1 MKMTKLHSFLQIKKQ
16 AKRLFK
22 RSLQVLTDN
31 IFVFFCFF
39 CFFFVIQRL
48 THVSFLKITN
58 EIKSVGFYAAKF
70 PFLLIHYF
78 ETCRLRVFVEVFKF
92 SVLNSLF

>member
-31 IFVFFCFF
+31 IFVFFVL
-39 CFFFVIQRL
+39 FFFVIQRL

-70 PFLLIHYF
+70 PFLSIHYF

>member
-31 IFVFFCFF
+31 IFLFFV
-39 CFFFVIQRL
+39 FFVIQRL
-48 THVSFLKITN
+48 PHVSFLKITN

-92 SVLNSLF
+92 SVLISLF

>member
-1 MKMTKLHSFLQIKKQ
+1 MKMTKLHSLLQIKKQ

-31 IFVFFCFF
+31 IFLFFV
-39 CFFFVIQRL
+39 FFVIQRL
-48 THVSFLKITN
+48 PHVSFLKITN

>member
-31 IFVFFCFF
+31 IFLFFV
-39 CFFFVIQRL
+39 FFVIQRL
-48 THVSFLKITN
+48 PHVSFLKITN

>member
-31 IFVFFCFF
+31 IFVFVFL
-39 CFFFVIQRL
+39 FFFVIQRL

-58 EIKSVGFYAAKF
+58 EIKSVGFYATKF
-70 PFLLIHYF
+70 PFLSIHYF
-78 ETCRLRVFVEVFKF
+78 ETCRLRVFAEVFKF

>member
-31 IFVFFCFF
+31 IFF
-39 CFFFVIQRL
+39 FFFVIQRL

-70 PFLLIHYF
+70 PFLSIHYF